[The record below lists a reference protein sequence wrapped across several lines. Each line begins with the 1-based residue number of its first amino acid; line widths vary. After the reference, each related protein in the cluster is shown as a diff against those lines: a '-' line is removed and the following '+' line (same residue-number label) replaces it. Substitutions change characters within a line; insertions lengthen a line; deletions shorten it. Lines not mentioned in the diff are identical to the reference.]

1 MITRLALVGC
11 CAFFAASA
19 PTLIAAPEDA
29 VVKIIVNVR
38 YPDVTRPWSKG
49 STLESQGT
57 GVIIEGKRILTN
69 AHVVLNATDVYVQ
82 ARPGDEKLEAKI
94 VAMDADVDLALLT
107 VGDDAFFAKR
117 PPLPRAAKMPKVPD
131 SVVA

>member
-82 ARPGDEKLEAKI
+82 ARPGEAN
-94 VAMDADVDLALLT
+94 
-107 VGDDAFFAKR
+107 
-117 PPLPRAAKMPKVPD
+117 
-131 SVVA
+131 